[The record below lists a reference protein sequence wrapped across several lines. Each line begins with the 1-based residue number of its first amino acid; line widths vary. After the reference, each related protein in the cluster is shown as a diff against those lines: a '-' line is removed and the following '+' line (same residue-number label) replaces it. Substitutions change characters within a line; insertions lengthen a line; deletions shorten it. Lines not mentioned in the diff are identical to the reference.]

1 MKRILLM
8 VCRNIFIVPW
18 LYLKLCWY
26 ASHTNSISVEKK
38 MALLKTIVGYANRGG
53 NVEIKAY
60 GVENIPSEGS
70 FMFFPN
76 HQGLY
81 DVLAIL
87 DVCPKPFSVVAKK
100 EIANIQFLKQ
110 VFACMKIGFL
120 RTVFKVMGAYV
131 IDREDVR
138 QSMKVIQSVSEDV
151 KNGKSFL
158 IFPEGTRS
166 RNGNEIGEFKGGS
179 FKSATKAKC
188 PIVPVAIIDSYKAF
202 DTKSIEKVTVQVHY
216 LEPLYY
222 DDYKMLKTNEIAEI
236 VSKKIKKTIDNY
248 TKC

>member
-1 MKRILLM
+1 
-8 VCRNIFIVPW
+8 
-18 LYLKLCWY
+18 
-26 ASHTNSISVEKK
+26 
-38 MALLKTIVGYANRGG
+38 
-53 NVEIKAY
+53 
-60 GVENIPSEGS
+60 
-70 FMFFPN
+70 MFFPN

-81 DVLAIL
+81 DVLAMIETS
-87 DVCPKPFSVVAKK
+87 PRFFSIVAKI
-100 EIANIQFLKQ
+100 EL
-110 VFACMKIGFL
+110 MKIGFL
-120 RTVFKVMGAYV
+120 RTVFKVMGAYA

>member
-1 MKRILLM
+1 MRRILLM
-8 VCRNIFIVPW
+8 VLRNLLIVPGGW
-18 LYLKLCWY
+18 IKLCY
-26 ASHTNSISVEKK
+26 RASYVDKYTEEDNYEF
-38 MALLKTIVGYANRGG
+38 LRWIVFRANKGG
-53 NVEIKAY
+53 NVTIDVH
-60 GVENIPSEGS
+60 GQENIPKQDG

-81 DVLAIL
+81 DVLAI
-87 DVCPKPFSVVAKK
+87 VEACTHPFSVVAKK
-100 EIANIQFLKQ
+100 EVENVPFLKQ
-110 VFACMKIGFL
+110 VFKIMKAF
-120 RTVFKVMGAYV
+120 M

>member
-8 VCRNIFIVPW
+8 ICRNIFIVPW

-26 ASHTNSISVEKK
+26 ASHTNSIPVEKK

-81 DVLAIL
+81 DVLAMIETS
-87 DVCPKPFSVVAKK
+87 PRFFSIVAKI
-100 EIANIQFLKQ
+100 EL
-110 VFACMKIGFL
+110 MKIGFL
-120 RTVFKVMGAYV
+120 RTVFKVMGAYA

-166 RNGNEIGEFKGGS
+166 RDGNELGEFKGGS
-179 FKSATKAKC
+179 FKCAMKAKC

-202 DTKSIEKVTVQVHY
+202 DTGSTEHVNVQVHY
-216 LEPLYY
+216 LEPITY
-222 DDYKMLKTNEIAEI
+222 DEYKMLKTTEVAEI
-236 VSKKIKKTIDNY
+236 VKEKIKNTIDNY
-248 TKC
+248 ATC

>member
-1 MKRILLM
+1 MIRLIFVALFVVLFLIIGIPVLGIEWLIGKVSKKTMDYSSLRLVQWAFNMIIKLAGIELTVIGEENISEGPVLYIGNHRSFFDIVITYARCKNLTGYIAKKEMLSIPLLRTWMKR
-8 VCRNIFIVPW
+8 
-18 LYLKLCWY
+18 LYCLFLDRENPK
-26 ASHTNSISVEKK
+26 EG
-38 MALLKTIVGYANRGG
+38 LKTIL
-53 NVEIKAY
+53 
-60 GVENIPSEGS
+60 
-70 FMFFPN
+70 
-76 HQGLY
+76 Q
-81 DVLAIL
+81 AI
-87 DVCPKPFSVVAKK
+87 D
-100 EIANIQFLKQ
+100 
-110 VFACMKIGFL
+110 
-120 RTVFKVMGAYV
+120 YV
-131 IDREDVR
+131 KHGI
-138 QSMKVIQSVSEDV
+138 SIC
-151 KNGKSFL
+151 

-236 VSKKIKKTIDNY
+236 VSKKIKKMIDNY

>member
-87 DVCPKPFSVVAKK
+87 DACPVPFSVVAKK
-100 EIANIQFLKQ
+100 EVGNVPFLKQ
-110 VFACMKIGFL
+110 VFTCMKAFI
-120 RTVFKVMGAYV
+120 M
-131 IDREDVR
+131 DREDIR
-138 QSMKVIQSVSEDV
+138 QSMQVILNVTKEVRSGR
-151 KNGKSFL
+151 NYL
-158 IFPEGTRS
+158 IFAEGTRS
-166 RNGNEIGEFKGGS
+166 KNGNHPQEFKGGS
-179 FKSATKAKC
+179 FKAAMKARC
-188 PIVPVAIIDSYKAF
+188 PIVPVALIDTYKAF
-202 DTKSIEKVTVQVHY
+202 DTGSAAPLTVQVHF
-216 LEPLYY
+216 LKPMCY
-222 DDYKMLKTNEIAEI
+222 DEYKDMKSTEIAAE
-236 VSKKIKKTIDNY
+236 VRRRVEETIQEYGGWD
-248 TKC
+248 

>member
-26 ASHTNSISVEKK
+26 ASHTNSIPVEKK

-81 DVLAIL
+81 DVLAMIETS
-87 DVCPKPFSVVAKK
+87 PIFFSVVVKK
-100 EIANIQFLKQ
+100 EL
-110 VFACMKIGFL
+110 MKIGFL
-120 RTVFKVMGAYV
+120 RTVFKIMGAYA

-166 RNGNEIGEFKGGS
+166 RQSSSGNGTFGRIGG
-179 FKSATKAKC
+179 
-188 PIVPVAIIDSYKAF
+188 
-202 DTKSIEKVTVQVHY
+202 
-216 LEPLYY
+216 
-222 DDYKMLKTNEIAEI
+222 
-236 VSKKIKKTIDNY
+236 NY
-248 TKC
+248 AVFLLL

>member
-81 DVLAIL
+81 DVLAIMEA
-87 DVCPKPFSVVAKK
+87 CPRPFSVVAKK
-100 EIANIQFLKQ
+100 EVANVPFLKQ
-110 VFACMKIGFL
+110 VFECMK
-120 RTVFKVMGAYV
+120 AYM

-138 QSMKVIQSVSEDV
+138 QSLQVIVNVSNDV
-151 KNGKSFL
+151 KAGKNFL

-166 RNGNEIGEFKGGS
+166 KKGNQVQEFKGGS
-179 FKSATKAKC
+179 FKAATRAKC
-188 PIVPVAIIDSYKAF
+188 PIVPVALVNCFVPFDSKTTEQV
-202 DTKSIEKVTVQVHY
+202 DVQVHF
-216 LEPLYY
+216 LKPLLY
-222 DDYKMLKTNEIAEI
+222 DEYKDMKTTEIAAI
-236 VSKKIKKTIDNY
+236 VKERIQCTINSSL
-248 TKC
+248 